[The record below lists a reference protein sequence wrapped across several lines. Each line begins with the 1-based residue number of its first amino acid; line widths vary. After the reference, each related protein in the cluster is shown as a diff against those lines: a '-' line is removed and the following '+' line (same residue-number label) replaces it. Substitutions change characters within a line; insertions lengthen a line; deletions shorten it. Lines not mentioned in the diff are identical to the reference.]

1 MMRSLQN
8 GCKQAEKY
16 NMSGELDIYRSTK
29 KKIDKVS
36 KTFCLAKWQQV
47 TLHLH
52 NGHTHSC
59 HHPQTH
65 KVPLEELKDNPSALH
80 NTNYK
85 KQQRKKMLEGYRP
98 AECQYCWNVED
109 LDGEHFSDRTVKSS
123 NADWAAPYFDDV
135 IDAGWEGN
143 VTPRAVEVSFGNAC
157 NLKCTYCSPIYSS
170 KWQQEIQ
177 EKGPYPTSQKFNNL
191 EWIEKTNRKPFLER
205 EENPYVD
212 AFWRWWPEL
221 RTKLTQFRITG
232 GEPLMNKNTFQVMDD
247 LIENPNT
254 KMAMDFNTNLC
265 VPDKLVKQFVEK
277 AKILTL
283 ENKVDSIK
291 IHTSVD
297 THGAQAEWLRTGLN
311 YQQWL
316 DNMNYILTELPT
328 VKTAIMCTTNALSLP
343 RFKYMLKDLY
353 DLKVDHYLDD
363 REPDAGGIGSEY
375 DRRVST
381 AITMA
386 ILRHPHHLNTQIL
399 PKEDYYWNFLQDAR
413 DYMASKEEGQH
424 GNKHYKGF
432 FDWEL
437 DTMDRFIDYTKS
449 TVKERDFNLET
460 ARRDFRIFVDESD
473 RRNGTNFLKTFP
485 EYVDFYH
492 SCGALL

>member
-1 MMRSLQN
+1 
-8 GCKQAEKY
+8 
-16 NMSGELDIYRSTK
+16 MSGELDIYRSTK

-36 KTFCLAKWQQV
+36 KSFCLAKWQQV

-65 KVPLEELKDNPSALH
+65 KIPLEELKDNPSALH

-109 LDGEHFSDRTVKSS
+109 LEGEHFSDRTIKSS
-123 NADWAAPYFDDV
+123 NKDWAAPYFDDV

-143 VTPRAVEVSFGNAC
+143 ITPRAVEVSFGNAC

-170 KWQQEIQ
+170 KWQQEIE
-177 EKGPYPTSQKFNNL
+177 EKGAYPTSQKFNNL
-191 EWIEKTNRKPFLER
+191 HWIKQTDRNPYLQR

-247 LIENPNT
+247 LIENPNIE
-254 KMAMDFNTNLC
+254 MALDFNTNLC

-277 AKILTL
+277 AKVLTL
-283 ENKVDSIK
+283 ENKVDSVK

-297 THGAQAEWLRTGLN
+297 TWGKQAEWLRTGLN

-343 RFKYMLKDLY
+343 KFKYMLRDLY
-353 DLKVDHYLDD
+353 KLKVDHYLDD
-363 REPDAGGIGSEY
+363 REPDAGGIGSQY

-386 ILRHPHHLNTQIL
+386 ILRHPHHLNAQIL

-413 DYMASKEEGQH
+413 DYMASKEEGKY
-424 GNKHYKGF
+424 GNKHYQGF

-449 TVKERDFNLET
+449 TVQESDFNLET

-473 RRNGTNFLKTFP
+473 KRNGTNFLKTFP
-485 EYVDFYH
+485 EYSDFYH

>member
-1 MMRSLQN
+1 
-8 GCKQAEKY
+8 
-16 NMSGELDIYRSTK
+16 MSGELDIYRETK

-36 KTFCLAKWQQV
+36 PSFCLAKWQQV

-65 KVPLEELKDNPSALH
+65 KIPLQELKDNPSALH

-98 AECQYCWNVED
+98 SECQYCWNVED
-109 LDGEHFSDRTVKSS
+109 LEGEHFSDRTIKSS

-143 VTPRAVEVSFGNAC
+143 ITPRAVEVSFGNAC
-157 NLKCTYCSPIYSS
+157 NFKCTYCSPIFSS

-191 EWIEKTNRKPFLER
+191 HWIEQTDRKPFLER
-205 EENPYVD
+205 EDNPYVD

-221 RTKLTQFRITG
+221 RTKLTTFRITG

-254 KMAMDFNTNLC
+254 EMALDFNTNLC

-277 AKILTL
+277 AKVLTL
-283 ENKVDSIK
+283 ENKVDSVK

-343 RFKYMLKDLY
+343 KFKFMLRDLY
-353 DLKVDHYLDD
+353 NLKVDHYLDD
-363 REPDAGGIGSEY
+363 RAPDAGGNGSQY

-386 ILRHPHHLNTQIL
+386 ILRHPHHLNAQIL
-399 PKEDYYWNFLQDAR
+399 PKDPYYWNFLNDAR
-413 DYMASKEEGQH
+413 NYMASKEEGKH
-424 GNKHYKGF
+424 GNKHYQGF

-449 TVKERDFNLET
+449 TVQERDFNLET

-473 RRNGTNFLKTFP
+473 KRNGTNFLKTFP
-485 EYVDFYH
+485 EYADFYH

>member
-1 MMRSLQN
+1 MRSLQN

-36 KTFCLAKWQQV
+36 KSFCLAKWQQV

-109 LDGEHFSDRTVKSS
+109 LEGEHFSDRTIKSS

-143 VTPRAVEVSFGNAC
+143 ITPRAVEVSFGNAC

-449 TVKERDFNLET
+449 TVQERDFNLET

-473 RRNGTNFLKTFP
+473 KRNGTNFLKTFP